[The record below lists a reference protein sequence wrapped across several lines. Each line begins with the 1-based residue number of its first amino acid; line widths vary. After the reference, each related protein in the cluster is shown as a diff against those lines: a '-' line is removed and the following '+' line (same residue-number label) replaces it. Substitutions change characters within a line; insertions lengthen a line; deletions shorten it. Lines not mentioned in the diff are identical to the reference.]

1 MPAITMRFIQ
11 TRGHVVTLLL
21 ALACAMAPAQTA
33 PAAPSVPAAPGLP
46 ALSAP
51 APQAQPTTPAPPTA
65 DPSIPSAK
73 DVLQTLP
80 PETKTEPGGPREGER
95 ELREL
100 RQAYKGPFILG
111 SDLFAGTSSFRQSPL
126 SSVTDDYRLGSGDDM
141 MLYVFGSATFEV
153 PLHVD
158 RSGNV
163 TVPKVG
169 TVHVAGLRL
178 GDTRLVLQKL
188 VNSIFSRSR
197 VDLQFLKT
205 RDVRIFILGEVYRPG
220 SYVVPSL
227 TSLLNALSVSGG
239 PTSFG
244 TYRSIQLLRDGKVA
258 QLLDLYALRLHGLGM
273 ESLLLRDGDTLFVP
287 VTGVQVHM
295 DGAFVRVATSPTSKA
310 FPGVLVELRPEE
322 SAWDAVSYI
331 GGLLPSAFRSL
342 ITLQRVDPNGVIYVE
357 NLTFDTTQLKAK
369 KLFPADH
376 LTALFRTE
384 WREGVVEVAGYAK
397 VPGAFAHHVG
407 MKVSELLLNPGQIQ
421 PDTYMGRGQI
431 LRTRDDLSTELL
443 AFDVAKA
450 LQKDPAQDLALQP
463 RDKVELYKV
472 DDLRLKPTVKVL
484 GPFTKPGGYD
494 WHEGMHASD
503 LIFMAGVPQLNAD
516 RFYAEL
522 AHLGPDGQ
530 PGQVEKLELSKLLF
544 TAGTTATGLQ
554 DPVINPVLKPYDQ
567 ITLYELPD
575 FKVHRTVTISGQ
587 VKRPGPYVITEKHF
601 TLRQL
606 IARAGGLTED
616 AMPKGG
622 IFLRSALKDRDLVP
636 TELGKAGVSAIDPT
650 GQGLNEVLQR
660 LSETKRTKDTGTLLP
675 SPVLHGLATGATN
688 RLVVDFEA
696 ALKGDA
702 RRDVELLDGDQIV
715 LPRKAESAYVVGEVA
730 SPFSTFRVQKG
741 DTVREVIKLAG
752 GFTRNADQNQV
763 RLLKADGRIL
773 DSWVESKDVEPGD
786 AVLVPQRFR
795 VNTTWQDNL
804 TALTPLALIWNAI
817 RR

>member
-1 MPAITMRFIQ
+1 MLAITMRFVQ
-11 TRGHVVTLLL
+11 TRGHAVAFML
-21 ALACAMAPAQTA
+21 ALTCVMASAQTA
-33 PAAPSVPAAPGLP
+33 PTAPSAPTAPGLP
-46 ALSAP
+46 VLSAP
-51 APQAQPTTPAPPTA
+51 APQAQPASQAPPTA
-65 DPSIPSAK
+65 DPAIPSAK

-80 PETKTEPGGPREGER
+80 PGAKPDVAGERDHEGER
-95 ELREL
+95 ELKEL

-111 SDLFAGTSSFRQSPL
+111 SDLFAGASSFRQSPL

-141 MLYVFGSATFEV
+141 LLYVFGSATFEV

-178 GDTRLVLQKL
+178 GDARLVLQKL

-258 QLLDLYALRLHGLGM
+258 QLLDLYALRLQGLGM

-287 VTGVQVHM
+287 VTGVQVLM
-295 DGAFVRVATSPTSKA
+295 EGAFVRVATSPTNKA

-322 SAWDAVSYI
+322 SAWDAVHYI

-342 ITLQRVDPNGVIYVE
+342 ITLQRVDPNGVISVE
-357 NLTFDTTQLKAK
+357 NLTFDPTQLKTVK
-369 KLFPADH
+369 VFPSDH
-376 LTALFRTE
+376 LTALSRSE
-384 WREGVVEVAGYAK
+384 WREGVVEMAGYAK
-397 VPGAFAHHVG
+397 VRGVFAHKPG
-407 MKVSELLLNPGQIQ
+407 MKVSDLLLNPGQIQ

-450 LQKDPAQDLALQP
+450 LQKDPAQDLVLQP
-463 RDKVELYKV
+463 RDKVELFKM
-472 DDLRLKPTVKVL
+472 DELRLKRTVKVL
-484 GPFTKPGGYD
+484 GPFSKPGGYD
-494 WHEGMHASD
+494 WHDGMHASD

-530 PGQVEKLELSKLLF
+530 PGQVEKLDLSKLLF
-544 TAGTTATGLQ
+544 TVGSTATGLQ
-554 DPVINPVLKPYDQ
+554 DPVLNPVLKPYDQ

-606 IARAGGLTED
+606 IARAGGLTEE

-622 IFLRSALKDRDLVP
+622 IFLRSALKDRDFTP
-636 TELGKAGVSAIDPT
+636 TDLTKAGVNDLDPT
-650 GQGLNEVLQR
+650 GKGLNEVLQR

-675 SPVLHGLATGATN
+675 SPVLHGLTTGTTN
-688 RLVVDFEA
+688 RMVVDFESA
-696 ALKGDA
+696 MNGDN
-702 RRDVELLDGDQIV
+702 RRDVELLDDDQII

-730 SPFSTFRVQKG
+730 SPLLHLPRPKG
-741 DTVREVIKLAG
+741 
-752 GFTRNADQNQV
+752 
-763 RLLKADGRIL
+763 
-773 DSWVESKDVEPGD
+773 
-786 AVLVPQRFR
+786 
-795 VNTTWQDNL
+795 
-804 TALTPLALIWNAI
+804 
-817 RR
+817 